1 MNADVAIVGAGTA
14 GAALALCCARKGLS
28 VVCADRRPLGEAGA
42 HWINGVAGWMF
53 DEAGI
58 DRPAGDELVDEGHA
72 FHVVA
77 GFAGERVVVEDHGV
91 LAVDM
96 RRLVERLQRG
106 ALDKGARL
114 LGETRVEGFDGQT
127 LSTSTGPISA
137 RFYVDASGLS
147 GARLL
152 GQPQVAQRDLC
163 VAAQEVREVRDP
175 EAARDFFLT
184 RGAKPGETLC
194 FTSIAGGYSIVN
206 VHLQG
211 DDLAILT
218 GSVPAEGHPAGKE
231 LIERFVAEHAFV
243 GGTIRAGARA
253 IPLRRPYDLLG
264 KGNVALLGDAACQVF
279 SAHGSGIGLGLI
291 AARMLAETIA
301 GGQDGYAYNVAF
313 HRKWGGLLATYELFR
328 RFSQSLT
335 AAELGAMIR
344 AGLMDEATV
353 RGALQQRVPA
363 LTAPLVL
370 GKLAALARAPGLRMR
385 LVRALAAGAAA
396 QALYRRCPA
405 REERFPAWQRQVASL
420 SAIGAPSR

>member
-1 MNADVAIVGAGTA
+1 MKADVAIVGAGTA

-28 VVCADRRPLGEAGA
+28 VVCVDRRPLSEAGA
-42 HWINGVAGWMF
+42 HWINDVAGWMF

-58 DRPAGDELVDEGHA
+58 DRPAEGELAGEGHA

-77 GFAGERVVVEDHGV
+77 GFAGEHVVVEDHGL

-114 LGETRVEGFDGQT
+114 LGETTVEGFDGQT
-127 LSTSTGPISA
+127 LSTSAGPISA

-152 GQPQVAQRDLC
+152 AQPPVAQRDIC
-163 VAAQEVREVRDP
+163 VAAQQLRRVRDP

-194 FTSIAGGYSIVN
+194 FTSIAGGYSVVN
-206 VHLQG
+206 VRLQG

-218 GSVPAEGHPAGKE
+218 GSIPAEGHPAGKE
-231 LIERFVAEHAFV
+231 LLERFVAEHAFI
-243 GGTIRAGARA
+243 GDTIRAGARA

-279 SAHGSGIGLGLI
+279 SAHGSGIGLGMI
-291 AARMLAETIA
+291 AARMLAEAIA
-301 GGQDGYAYNVAF
+301 GGQDGYAYAVAF
-313 HRKWGGLLATYELFR
+313 HRQWGGLLATYELFR

-335 AAELGAMIR
+335 VAELDAMMR
-344 AGLMDEATV
+344 AGLMDEAAV
-353 RGALQQRVPA
+353 RGGLQQRVPA

-385 LVRALAAGAAA
+385 LVRALAAGAGAH
-396 QALYRRCPA
+396 ALYRRCPA
-405 REERFPAWQRQVASL
+405 REERFPVWQRRLSSL
-420 SAIGAPSR
+420 SAIGTPSR